1 MDSTNLSDYQLYEII
16 QNMRLDQNIRQAAND
31 EFNKRKLSIDQIQQL
46 IAKHDSQFTSD
57 KEEGIQTKY
66 KILLTICPLFIEIHA
81 LIAGRMLAKGQ
92 KQKWKDYWLF
102 ICLGYLTWTIAIMIL
117 AKYYL
122 FRH

>member
-66 KILLTICPLFIEIHA
+66 IILLIICPLFIEIHA